1 MILGGRVRVKILPV
15 LPLVSL
21 PVLLSQVIGH
31 GHWIGVTDYK
41 RALVNGSAPQRT
53 PCTPIQKLKY
63 RIMHSSIMCP
73 FSDNLVVSGN
83 LSP

>member
-53 PCTPIQKLKY
+53 PCIPIQKLKY
-63 RIMHSSIMCP
+63 RNMHSSIMCS
-73 FSDNLVVSGN
+73 FSGTLFLFGK